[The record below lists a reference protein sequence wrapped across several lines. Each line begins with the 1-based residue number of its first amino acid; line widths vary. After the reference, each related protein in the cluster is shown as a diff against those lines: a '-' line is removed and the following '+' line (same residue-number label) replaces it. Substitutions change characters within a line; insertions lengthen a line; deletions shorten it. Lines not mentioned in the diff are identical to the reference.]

1 MVCELQLVQMPKY
14 LHQYEYGCH
23 YEIAQK
29 RCYFHIVISKPRE
42 NSFMKSGSIRFVQFL
57 FLLVGITACSANE
70 TNASRDSIA
79 NSVPSSECDPPS
91 KLDCANVDFAGFDF
105 ESMDLKGAN
114 FQGAD
119 FKSVASLQDA
129 NLYGANFTD
138 ADLSFV
144 NLIGAGLDGAVFRD
158 ATLVGTEFSKAQ
170 LKDADFTGANLTG
183 AIFGKHSYDFEI
195 IDAAD
200 VSRAVFKGANL
211 TKARLFEL
219 IVTEDQFSEAILSG
233 AEMPDGSIHD

>member
-1 MVCELQLVQMPKY
+1 MVCEQQLEHMPRY
-14 LHQYEYGCH
+14 LHQNEYGCH
-23 YEIAQK
+23 YEIALK
-29 RCYFHIVISKPRE
+29 RWYFYVSSSKRRE
-42 NSFMKSGSIRFVQFL
+42 NLFMKSGSIRFVQFVL
-57 FLLVGITACSANE
+57 LLVGITACSANG
-70 TNASRDSIA
+70 TNDSRDSIA

-114 FQGAD
+114 FRGAD

-129 NLYGANFTD
+129 NLDGANFTD

-144 NLIGAGLDGAVFRD
+144 NLVGAGLGGAVFRD
-158 ATLVGTEFSKAQ
+158 ATLIGTEFSSAW

-200 VSRAVFKGANL
+200 VSGAVFKGANL

-219 IVTEDQFSEAILSG
+219 IVTEDQLSEAILSG
-233 AEMPDGSIHD
+233 AEMPDGSIHE